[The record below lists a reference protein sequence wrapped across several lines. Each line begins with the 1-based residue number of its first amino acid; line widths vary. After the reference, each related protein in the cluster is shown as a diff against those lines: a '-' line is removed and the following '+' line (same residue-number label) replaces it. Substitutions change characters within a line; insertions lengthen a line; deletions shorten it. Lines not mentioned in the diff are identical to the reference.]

1 MGNARLSGRY
11 AAAEPTSATG
21 HYNGRVVARRE
32 DNKLRRADRILWLKV
47 VLALAFLGGFLFS
60 AELWGVSRAYPLTP
74 VIEGLPAVPPLL
86 IRIWF
91 IALLVLLAAILVV
104 RRPQGYVLAFVVFAG
119 LLGLFDQ
126 SRRQP
131 WFYQYLFMF
140 AALALYPWGDGDPE
154 KRETVLNVC
163 RLIVASTY
171 FWSPLQK
178 LNAGFFDNLF
188 P

>member
-1 MGNARLSGRY
+1 MPGARITSSG
-11 AAAEPTSATG
+11 
-21 HYNGRVVARRE
+21 
-32 DNKLRRADRILWLKV
+32 ADRILWLKV
-47 VLALAFLGGFLFS
+47 VLALAFLGGFLLS

-126 SRRQP
+126 SRWQP

-140 AALALYPWGDGDPE
+140 AALALYPWGDGT
-154 KRETVLNVC
+154 RRN
-163 RLIVASTY
+163 RRRR
-171 FWSPLQK
+171 
-178 LNAGFFDNLF
+178 
-188 P
+188 